1 MKKSNNVSEVPFT
14 CVSFLLKNGKE
25 KGVEIYRVIFDE
37 WVEDDS
43 PKRGHT
49 VHKEVGFYFSRESA
63 EKELYLY
70 VTQRIEEIDKNKL
83 KYLISWS
90 SKENPVRVH
99 GNILCWIEPV
109 IVNA

>member
-1 MKKSNNVSEVPFT
+1 MKKSNDVSEVPFT

-25 KGVEIYRVIFDE
+25 NGVEIYRVIFDK

-43 PKRGHT
+43 PERGHT
-49 VHKEVGFYFSRESA
+49 EHKEVGFYFSRESA

-70 VTQRIEEIDKNKL
+70 VAQRIEGIDKNKL
-83 KYLISWS
+83 KCLISLS
-90 SKENPVRVH
+90 SKEHPVRVH
-99 GNILCWIEPV
+99 KNIHCWVEPV